1 MEISVN
7 SATCFKNNN
16 TIFSDMNISL
26 KKGEIAMIT
35 GPNGSGKTTLI
46 RSLSGIQNLESGNI
60 LINNK
65 DISDRNS
72 NFTEKVLYIGHKNS
86 LNSDMTVFENLE
98 YLGALDLSSKVNN
111 GDKIKAALDYFDI
124 YKYKDYL
131 VSDLSEGNKKKTSLA
146 RIIMSEKK
154 LWMLDEPL
162 SFLDDKSSD
171 ILIKLILKNQK
182 AEGISIVSSHYDFS
196 DKLNNVKHIKMRK

>member
-86 LNSDMTVFENLE
+86 LNGDMTVFENLE
-98 YLGALDLSSKVNN
+98 YLGALDLSSKANY

-131 VSDLSEGNKKKTSLA
+131 VSGLSEGNKKKTSLA

-162 SFLDDKSSD
+162 SFLDGKSSD

-182 AEGISIVSSHYDFS
+182 ADGITIVSSHYDFS
-196 DKLNNVKHIKMRK
+196 DKLNNVKHIKM

>member
-1 MEISVN
+1 MEILVN

-16 TIFSDMNISL
+16 TIFCDMNISL

-86 LNSDMTVFENLE
+86 LNADMTVIENLE

-182 AEGISIVSSHYDFS
+182 ADGICIVSSHYDFS
-196 DKLNNVKHIKMRK
+196 DKLNNVKHIKM

>member
-7 SATCFKNNN
+7 SASCFKNNN

-86 LNSDMTVFENLE
+86 LNGDMTVIENLE
-98 YLGALDLSSKVNN
+98 YLDALDLSSKVNN
-111 GDKIKAALDYFDI
+111 GDKIKVALDYFDI

-182 AEGISIVSSHYDFS
+182 ADGISIVSSHYDFS
-196 DKLNNVKHIKMRK
+196 DKLNNVKHIKM

>member
-98 YLGALDLSSKVNN
+98 YLGALDLSSKASN

-182 AEGISIVSSHYDFS
+182 ADGISIVSSHYDFS
-196 DKLNNVKHIKMRK
+196 DKLNNVKHIKM

>member
-72 NFTEKVLYIGHKNS
+72 NFTEKILYIGHKNS
-86 LNSDMTVFENLE
+86 LNGDMTVIENLE
-98 YLGALDLSSKVNN
+98 YLSALDLSSKVNN
-111 GDKIKAALDYFDI
+111 VDKIKAALDYFDI

-182 AEGISIVSSHYDFS
+182 ADGISIVSSHYDFS
-196 DKLNNVKHIKMRK
+196 DKLNNVKHIRM

>member
-86 LNSDMTVFENLE
+86 LNGDMTVIENLE
-98 YLGALDLSSKVNN
+98 YLDALDLSSKVNN
-111 GDKIKAALDYFDI
+111 GDKIKVALDYFDI

-182 AEGISIVSSHYDFS
+182 ADGISIISSHYDFS
-196 DKLNNVKHIKMRK
+196 DRLNNVKHIKM

>member
-111 GDKIKAALDYFDI
+111 GDKIKVALDYFDI

-146 RIIMSEKK
+146 RIIMS
-154 LWMLDEPL
+154 
-162 SFLDDKSSD
+162 
-171 ILIKLILKNQK
+171 
-182 AEGISIVSSHYDFS
+182 
-196 DKLNNVKHIKMRK
+196 

>member
-86 LNSDMTVFENLE
+86 LNGDMTVIENLE
-98 YLGALDLSSKVNN
+98 YLDALDLSSKVNN
-111 GDKIKAALDYFDI
+111 GDKIKVALDYFDI

-131 VSDLSEGNKKKTSLA
+131 VSDLSEGNKKKTSLS

-162 SFLDDKSSD
+162 SFLDGKSSD

-182 AEGISIVSSHYDFS
+182 ADGISIVSSHYDFS
-196 DKLNNVKHIKMRK
+196 DKLNNVKHIKM

>member
-46 RSLSGIQNLESGNI
+46 RSLVGIQNLESGNI

-65 DISDRNS
+65 DISDHNS
-72 NFTEKVLYIGHKNS
+72 NFTEKILYIGHKNS
-86 LNSDMTVFENLE
+86 LNGDMTVIENLE
-98 YLGALDLSSKVNN
+98 YLGALDLSSNVSN
-111 GDKIKAALDYFDI
+111 GDKIKSALDYFDI
-124 YKYKDYL
+124 YKYKNYL

-182 AEGISIVSSHYDFS
+182 ADGISIVSSHYDFS
-196 DKLNNVKHIKMRK
+196 DKLNNVKHIKM

>member
-65 DISDRNS
+65 DISDHNS
-72 NFTEKVLYIGHKNS
+72 NFTEKKSYKKIIYEGEIKFTNVIYNMGYILVESPVKLFNPAYDIMRGIEKPWKPKKF
-86 LNSDMTVFENLE
+86 V
-98 YLGALDLSSKVNN
+98 
-111 GDKIKAALDYFDI
+111 AAVWMF
-124 YKYKDYL
+124 
-131 VSDLSEGNKKKTSLA
+131 KKKSRTFIYNLLLFMKLYNLYKFIKNK
-146 RIIMSEKK
+146 II
-154 LWMLDEPL
+154 
-162 SFLDDKSSD
+162 
-171 ILIKLILKNQK
+171 
-182 AEGISIVSSHYDFS
+182 
-196 DKLNNVKHIKMRK
+196 

>member
-86 LNSDMTVFENLE
+86 LNGDMTVIENLE
-98 YLGALDLSSKVNN
+98 YLDALDLSSKVNN
-111 GDKIKAALDYFDI
+111 GDKIKVALDYFDI

-182 AEGISIVSSHYDFS
+182 ADGISIVSSHYDFS
-196 DKLNNVKHIKMRK
+196 DKLNNVKHIKM

>member
-111 GDKIKAALDYFDI
+111 GDKIKVALDYFDI

-182 AEGISIVSSHYDFS
+182 ADGISIVSSHYDFS
-196 DKLNNVKHIKMRK
+196 DKLNNVKHIKM

>member
-16 TIFSDMNISL
+16 SIFNDMNISL
-26 KKGEIAMIT
+26 KNGEIAMIT

-65 DISDRNS
+65 DISDHNS
-72 NFTEKVLYIGHKNS
+72 NFTEKILYIGHKNS
-86 LNSDMTVFENLE
+86 LNGDMTVIENLE

-111 GDKIKAALDYFDI
+111 GNKIKAALDYFDI

-171 ILIKLILKNQK
+171 ILIKLILKNQE
-182 AEGISIVSSHYDFS
+182 ADGICIVSSHYDFS
-196 DKLNNVKHIKMRK
+196 DKLNNVKHIKM